1 MTDADDLAR
10 AGARWDDDPSAGEWI
25 LPLLG
30 DFGPTLGHAVPQR
43 YAAYA
48 VVPLS
53 RDDEGDVDPDGIA
66 ERLGVLLDALAPWTG
81 ERVLHGTLWEGWPS
95 LYDRAGGVGS
105 SGTAV
110 GLAWD
115 PDGPE
120 PTAEELSLA
129 RRAAE
134 ADLLAELVAR
144 PSAERLRLPHRDYHV
159 WTGTTRSVIAL
170 RDVVELPSHV
180 WPEHRAWFLGAPI
193 YTAEVAVGGPADLV
207 DAVLAE
213 ERLEARPA
221 TPSTVLDGDD

>member
-1 MTDADDLAR
+1 MTDDLAR

-30 DFGPTLGHAVPQR
+30 EFGPTLGHAVPQG

-48 VVPLS
+48 VVPLI
-53 RDDEGDVDPDGIA
+53 RDEEDGLDPDGA
-66 ERLGVLLDALAPWTG
+66 SERLRVLLDMLAPWTG
-81 ERVLHGTLWEGWPS
+81 EQQVHGTLWEGWAS
-95 LYDRAGGVGS
+95 LYDRGGGVRS

-115 PDGPE
+115 PDGPQ
-120 PTAEELSLA
+120 PTAEELAEA

-134 ADLLAELVAR
+134 EDLLARLVAR

-159 WTGTTRSVIAL
+159 WTGTPRSVTAL
-170 RDVVELPSHV
+170 HDAVELPSHV
-180 WPEHRAWFLGAPI
+180 WPEDRSWFLGMPI
-193 YTAEVAVGGPADLV
+193 YTAEVALGGPAGLV

-213 ERLEARPA
+213 ERLEARQA
-221 TPSTVLDGDD
+221 TPSTVLDVDD